1 MLSGTFGEADVNVLG
16 YRSDVYSLGCILF
29 KMCFGVTPYQHIEKM
44 QVGRR
49 NDYCFFS
56 LRVKRKRG
64 YFLRHIL
71 QKYTLCRFL
80 ITRNL

>member
-49 NDYCFFS
+49 DGYCFFCFRI
-56 LRVKRKRG
+56 LEDI
-64 YFLRHIL
+64 FLGI
-71 QKYTLCRFL
+71 YCRIVPCAGF
-80 ITRNL
+80 